1 MPAEQKTSTVLVE
14 REHIQTLLDAAV
26 DAEFSMTD
34 ERYAAYEKA
43 KEAIN
48 AGLKNQAASP

>member
-1 MPAEQKTSTVLVE
+1 MNTEPNTSTVLVE

-43 KEAIN
+43 KEALN
-48 AGLKNQAASP
+48 AALKNPTTS